1 MSSRRLRAHATAAGL
16 IALSLATALPVFGAA
31 LEVEDGFSFAAGG
44 DLIGPNQTLE
54 GAPDPQLQAVAR
66 HFRDADLGFANMEGS
81 LFDLDTFRGWQA
93 AENGGGYPIAP
104 ALVARDLRSL
114 GITVV
119 SKANNHA
126 TDWGTEGLVATL
138 RSLQAAGVA
147 EAGAALTLAQA
158 RAPVY
163 LKTRHGVA
171 ALVDT
176 ASTFPPMS
184 VACPPPNAR
193 YGPDARGC
201 PGISALHVREVQLL
215 PYAQFHE
222 LRSLLGGLRVTSLQ
236 QSWSGELGSVRTG
249 QGAPDL
255 LVGDTAFRG
264 AASRGIT
271 WEMNPQD
278 FQAVIAGIR
287 EARQRA
293 NFVLFSIHAH
303 EITPYA
309 NPSQGNDD
317 DTARPASFEPVL
329 FHAAIDAGADAV
341 VRNGPHVAGGI
352 EIYKGKPIFYS
363 LGSFFFQFGGT
374 RSYKV
379 PGGALIRFSDAWF
392 QTFVPVTTYRHGLMS
407 EIRIYPVA
415 IESSHTPSDGRP
427 RPADPA
433 EAQQILTRLQR
444 LSAPYGTRIRIVNG
458 VGIIRGPG

>member
-1 MSSRRLRAHATAAGL
+1 MLLAASAS
-16 IALSLATALPVFGAA
+16 ALAA
-31 LEVEDGFSFAAGG
+31 PPRVQNGFSFAAGG

-54 GAPDPQLQAVAR
+54 GAADPKLEAVAR

-81 LFDLDTFRGWQA
+81 LFDLDTFHGWQA

-104 ALVARDLRSL
+104 AAVAKDLRSL

-119 SKANNHA
+119 SKANNHG

-138 RSLQAAGVA
+138 ESLRAAGVA
-147 EAGAALTLAQA
+147 EAGAGMTLAQA

-163 LKTRHGVA
+163 LQTAKGVA

-184 VACPPPNAR
+184 VACAPPNAR

-201 PGISALHVREVQLL
+201 PGISALHVQEVHLL
-215 PYAQFHE
+215 PYAQFNE
-222 LRSLLGGLRVTSLQ
+222 LRTLLGGLRVTSLR
-236 QSWSGELGSVRTG
+236 QSWSGELSRARAG

-255 LVGDTAFRG
+255 VVGDTVFRG
-264 AASRGIT
+264 AATHGLT

-278 FQAVIAGIR
+278 FQAVIAGVR
-287 EARQRA
+287 EARRRA

-303 EITPYA
+303 EITPYEDPA
-309 NPSQGNDD
+309 QGDD
-317 DTARPASFEPVL
+317 NDTARPASFEPIL

-341 VRNGPHVAGGI
+341 VRNGPHVLGGI

-374 RSYKV
+374 RSYRV
-379 PGGALIRFSDAWF
+379 PGGPLIRFSDAWF
-392 QTFVPVTTYRHGLMS
+392 QTFVPVTTYRHGRMS
-407 EIRIYPVA
+407 EIRIYPLT
-415 IESSHTPSDGRP
+415 IESSHAPTDGRP

-433 EAQQILTRLQR
+433 AAREILRRLQK
-444 LSAPYGTRIRIVNG
+444 LSAPYGTRIEIVNG
-458 VGIIRGPG
+458 IGIIRGP